1 MTMTAPFPFP
11 ICRVQ
16 RHQTSLTF
24 TLCRFITVTL
34 MALTGDAADARSPES
49 GERAHFGESGPG
61 PVIWVTTSQLLGL
74 GARPQ
79 LAPL

>member
-1 MTMTAPFPFP
+1 MTMTAPFP

-16 RHQTSLTF
+16 RHQTLLTF

-34 MALTGDAADARSPES
+34 MALTGDAGSPES